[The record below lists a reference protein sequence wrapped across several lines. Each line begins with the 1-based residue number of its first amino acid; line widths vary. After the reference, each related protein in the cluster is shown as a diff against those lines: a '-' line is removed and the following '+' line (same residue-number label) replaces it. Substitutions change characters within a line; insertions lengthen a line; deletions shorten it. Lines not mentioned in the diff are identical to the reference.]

1 MAFPRLRDS
10 QPHERS
16 LNKEFA
22 SMHRGEYL
30 IEEGLLLVRIM
41 MSEQYYCGDAFIR
54 SISYVIPWAH
64 VFEVTDHDSCG

>member
-41 MSEQYYCGDAFIR
+41 
-54 SISYVIPWAH
+54 IPA
-64 VFEVTDHDSCG
+64 DRQSQPSQRAL